1 VVAAEEIMTLEAHDV
16 SFRYSQKPVLE
27 HATLLVD
34 AGEMVALLGPNGAG
48 KTTLLKI
55 LAGLLK
61 AKSGHVIVPEPRA
74 QRIAY
79 LSQSELLPEDFSVL
93 QIVRLGRMPFQG
105 FWARETVQDRD
116 AVERAMRRTDTLEF
130 ADRMVGSLSGGERQ
144 RVALARALAQEPQ
157 ILLLDEPTNHLDLA
171 HQYGLMKL
179 LRHETRTGLGV
190 VMVVH
195 DLNLAALAD
204 RCALLQ
210 SGRIIADA
218 APLEVLREDLL
229 ERVYGLK
236 LETLRTSD
244 GRVVV
249 VTRA

>member
-1 VVAAEEIMTLEAHDV
+1 MLEAQDI
-16 SFRYSQKPVLE
+16 SFQYSRQPVLE
-27 HATLLVD
+27 HASLQVD
-34 AGEMVALLGPNGAG
+34 AGEMIALLGPNGAG

-61 AKSGHVIVPEPRA
+61 AKSGHVIAPEPRA

-79 LSQSELLPEDFSVL
+79 LSQTESLPEEFSVL
-93 QIVRLGRMPFQG
+93 QIVRLGRMPYQG
-105 FWARETVQDRD
+105 FWARETIQDCD

-130 ADRMVGSLSGGERQ
+130 ADRSVGSLSGGERQ

-171 HQYGLMKL
+171 HQHDLMKL
-179 LRHETRTGLGV
+179 LRLETRAGLGV

-229 ERVYGLK
+229 ERVYGVR
-236 LETLRTSD
+236 LETLRASD

-249 VTRA
+249 VTRS

>member
-1 VVAAEEIMTLEAHDV
+1 MLEAQDV
-16 SFRYSQKPVLE
+16 SFRYSRQPVLE
-27 HATLLVD
+27 HASLRVD

-61 AKSGHVIVPEPRA
+61 AKSGHVIAPEPRA

-79 LSQSELLPEDFSVL
+79 LSQTEVLPEEFSVL

-105 FWARETVQDRD
+105 FWARETPQDRD
-116 AVERAMRRTDTLEF
+116 AVERAMRRTNMFEF
-130 ADRMVGSLSGGERQ
+130 ADRWVGSLSGGERQ
-144 RVALARALAQEPQ
+144 RVALARALAQEPK

-171 HQYGLMKL
+171 HQHDLMKL
-179 LRHETRTGLGV
+179 LRLETRAGLGV

-218 APLEVLREDLL
+218 APLEVLREDML
-229 ERVYGLK
+229 ERVYGVK
-236 LETLRTSD
+236 LETLQASD

>member
-1 VVAAEEIMTLEAHDV
+1 MNLEARQV
-16 SFRYSQKPVLE
+16 SFKYGLKPVIECVNLQVQ
-27 HATLLVD
+27 T
-34 AGEMVALLGPNGAG
+34 GETVALLGPNGAG

-55 LAGLLK
+55 LAGVLRPQ
-61 AKSGHVIVPEPRA
+61 SGHVIAPEPRA

-79 LSQSELLPEDFSVL
+79 LSQTEVLPEEFSVL

-105 FWARETVQDRD
+105 FWARETTQDRE
-116 AVERAMRRTDTLEF
+116 AVERAMRRTDTFGF
-130 ADRMVGSLSGGERQ
+130 AERSVGYLSGGERQ

-171 HQYGLMKL
+171 HQHDLMKL
-179 LRHETRTGLGV
+179 LRLETRAGLGV

-195 DLNLAALAD
+195 DLNLAAFAD
-204 RCALLQ
+204 RCVLLQ

-218 APLEVLREDLL
+218 APPEVLREDLL
-229 ERVYGLK
+229 ERVYGVR
-236 LETLRTSD
+236 LETLSASD